1 MFLSLLLP
9 CSSGL
14 LFFLQVGCLRRA
26 SGLLCGS
33 RPFLRGLIFYRAVT
47 GLLGRA
53 AAFRQGRA
61 SNSLVCGCLSFVQI
75 VVQGLWSG
83 PNSVGGR
90 PRPRRRS
97 GPDPAG
103 GRAPTAS
110 PVGPRPRRRSGPDP
124 SGGRAPTPSPSA
136 VAPSMVLIR
145 LLFVAAA
152 VFLQLAFV

>member
-1 MFLSLLLP
+1 M
-9 CSSGL
+9 
-14 LFFLQVGCLRRA
+14 
-26 SGLLCGS
+26 
-33 RPFLRGLIFYRAVT
+33 IFYRAVT

-75 VVQGLWSG
+75 DVVQGLRSG

-90 PRPRRRS
+90 APTRRRS

-124 SGGRAPTPSPSA
+124 AGGRAPTPSP
-136 VAPSMVLIR
+136 VGP
-145 LLFVAAA
+145 
-152 VFLQLAFV
+152 

>member
-1 MFLSLLLP
+1 MFLCLLLP

-26 SGLLCGS
+26 SGLLCGC

-75 VVQGLWSG
+75 DVVQGLWSG

-90 PRPRRRS
+90 APTPSAVGPRPRPS
-97 GPDPAG
+97 L
-103 GRAPTAS
+103 
-110 PVGPRPRRRSGPDP
+110 VGPRPRRRSGHGPL
-124 SGGRAPTPSPSA
+124 GGRPFNGSN
-136 VAPSMVLIR
+136 
-145 LLFVAAA
+145 LLVVCSCRRVFAASFCLGR
-152 VFLQLAFV
+152 VTGPG

>member
-14 LFFLQVGCLRRA
+14 LFFWQVGCLRRA
-26 SGLLCGS
+26 SGLLCGC

-75 VVQGLWSG
+75 DVVQGRWSG

-90 PRPRRRS
+90 T
-97 GPDPAG
+97 
-103 GRAPTAS
+103 PTAS
-110 PVGPRPRRRSGPDP
+110 AVGPRPRRRSGPDP
-124 SGGRAPTPSPSA
+124 VAGRAPTCRRSGPDP
-136 VAPSMVLIR
+136 VAGRVGGRPPSMVPIC